1 MGASF
6 GIALSLVIIAG
17 AELFTGNAFVLFNGW
32 RQKTVSAADV
42 IRLWVVCY
50 LGNWFGAIVLS
61 LIFIAALGP
70 VGAVGKALTGAAV
83 MRPACRRSLS
93 LPAVS
98 FVTFSSA

>member
-70 VGAVGKALTGAAV
+70 VGAVGKALTLGNIVGAIV
-83 MRPACRRSLS
+83 FLS
-93 LPAVS
+93 IPYGLGALEKK
-98 FVTFSSA
+98 AKE